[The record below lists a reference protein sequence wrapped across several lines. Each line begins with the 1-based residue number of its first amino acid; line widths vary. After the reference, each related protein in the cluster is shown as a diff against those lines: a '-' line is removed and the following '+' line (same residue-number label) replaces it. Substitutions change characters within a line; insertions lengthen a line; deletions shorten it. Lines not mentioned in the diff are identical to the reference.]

1 MKKVILSIALA
12 STLFLSSCLGSFAL
26 TQKCYNWNQSI
37 GDKWINE
44 LVFIGLNIIPVYD
57 ICLFVDAVVLNSIEF
72 WTGSNPVALN
82 TEVIDTD
89 NGQYLVETNE
99 NGYTIT
105 KDGESIQLINEN
117 DVWYINQDNQKIE
130 FFQFIDEDHIC
141 MNLGKTKKDV
151 ELSLVGVGDL
161 LGSALH
167 K

>member
-1 MKKVILSIALA
+1 MKKVFLSIALA
-12 STLFLSSCLGSFAL
+12 STLLLSSCLGSFRL
-26 TQKCYNWNQSI
+26 TNKCYTWNKSI

-57 ICLFVDAVVLNSIEF
+57 ICILADAVIFNSIEF
-72 WTGSNPVALN
+72 WTGNNPVAKN
-82 TEVIDTD
+82 TEIIDTD

-105 KDGESIQLINEN
+105 KDGETVQLINEN

-130 FFQFIDEDHIC
+130 LFQFVDDEHIL
-141 MNLGKTKKDV
+141 MNLGNNQKVV
-151 ELSLVGVGDL
+151 ELSQAGVDDLRAELV
-161 LGSALH
+161 

>member
-1 MKKVILSIALA
+1 MKKVFLSIALA
-12 STLFLSSCLGSFAL
+12 STLLLSSCLGSFRL
-26 TQKCYNWNQSI
+26 TNKCYTWNKSI

-57 ICLFVDAVVLNSIEF
+57 ICILADAVIFNSIEF
-72 WTGSNPVALN
+72 WTGNNPVAKN

-105 KDGESIQLINEN
+105 KGEETVQLINEN
-117 DVWYINQDNQKIE
+117 NVWYINQDNQKIE
-130 FFQFIDEDHIC
+130 LFQFVDDDHIC
-141 MNLGKTKKDV
+141 MNLGNTKKVV
-151 ELSLVGVGDL
+151 ELSQAGVDDLRATLV
-161 LGSALH
+161 

>member
-1 MKKVILSIALA
+1 MKKVFLSIALA
-12 STLFLSSCLGSFAL
+12 STLLLSSCLGSFRL
-26 TQKCYNWNQSI
+26 TNKCYTWNKSI

-57 ICLFVDAVVLNSIEF
+57 ICILADAVIFNSIEF
-72 WTGSNPVALN
+72 WTGNNPVAKN

-105 KDGESIQLINEN
+105 KGEETVQLINEN
-117 DVWYINQDNQKIE
+117 NVWYINQDNQKIE
-130 FFQFIDEDHIC
+130 LFQFVDDEHIL
-141 MNLGKTKKDV
+141 MNLGNTHKVV
-151 ELSLVGVGDL
+151 ELSQAGVDDLRAELV
-161 LGSALH
+161 

>member
-12 STLFLSSCLGSFAL
+12 STLLLSSCLGSFRL
-26 TQKCYNWNQSI
+26 TNKCYTWNKSI

-57 ICLFVDAVVLNSIEF
+57 ICVLADAIVFNSIEF
-72 WTGSNPVALN
+72 WTGNNPIAKN
-82 TEVIDTD
+82 AEIIDTD

-105 KDGESIQLINEN
+105 KDGKTVQLINEN

-130 FFQFIDEDHIC
+130 LFQFVDDEHIL
-141 MNLGKTKKDV
+141 MNLGNTQKVV
-151 ELSLVGVGDL
+151 ELSQAGVDDLRAELV
-161 LGSALH
+161 

>member
-12 STLFLSSCLGSFAL
+12 STLLLSSCLGSFRL
-26 TQKCYNWNQSI
+26 TNKCYTWNKSI

-57 ICLFVDAVVLNSIEF
+57 ICILADAVIFNSIEF
-72 WTGSNPVALN
+72 WTGNNPVAKN
-82 TEVIDTD
+82 TEIIDTD

-105 KDGESIQLINEN
+105 KDGERVQLINEN

-130 FFQFIDEDHIC
+130 LFQFVDDEHIL
-141 MNLGKTKKDV
+141 MNLGNNQKVV
-151 ELSLVGVGDL
+151 ELSQAGVDDLRAELV
-161 LGSALH
+161 

>member
-1 MKKVILSIALA
+1 MKKVFLSIALA
-12 STLFLSSCLGSFAL
+12 STLLLSSCLGSFRL
-26 TQKCYNWNQSI
+26 TNKCYTWNKSI

-57 ICLFVDAVVLNSIEF
+57 ICILADAVIFNSIEF
-72 WTGSNPVALN
+72 WTGNNPVAKN
-82 TEVIDTD
+82 TEIIDTD

-105 KDGESIQLINEN
+105 KDGKTVQLINEN

-130 FFQFIDEDHIC
+130 LFQFVDDEHIL
-141 MNLGKTKKDV
+141 MNLGNTQKVV
-151 ELSLVGVGDL
+151 ELSQAGVDDLRAELV
-161 LGSALH
+161 

>member
-12 STLFLSSCLGSFAL
+12 STLLLSSCLGSFRL
-26 TQKCYNWNQSI
+26 TNKCYTWNKSI

-57 ICLFVDAVVLNSIEF
+57 ICVFVDAVVFNSIEF
-72 WTGSNPVALN
+72 WTGNNPVALN
-82 TEVIDTD
+82 TEVINTD

-105 KDGESIQLINEN
+105 KDGETVQLINEN
-117 DVWYINQDNQKIE
+117 DVWYINQDNQRIE
-130 FFQFIDEDHIC
+130 LFQFVDDDHIL
-141 MNLGKTKKDV
+141 MNLGNTHKII
-151 ELSLVGVGDL
+151 ELSQVGVDDL
-161 LGSALH
+161 RAELV